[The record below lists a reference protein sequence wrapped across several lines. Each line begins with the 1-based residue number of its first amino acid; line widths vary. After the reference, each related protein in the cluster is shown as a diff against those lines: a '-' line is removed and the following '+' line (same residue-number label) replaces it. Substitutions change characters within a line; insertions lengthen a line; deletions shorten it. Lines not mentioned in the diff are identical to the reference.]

1 MGNFILKISMR
12 TLKLSAKLF
21 TLFVLFTSILLLWF
35 YIKIPSNK
43 EIKGCLVTKMYQV
56 HLCPGSK
63 QYVRLGSVSNY
74 VQKAVVVTEDSA
86 FWQHHGF
93 DFQEMQ
99 NSFKKNLEKG
109 RFARGGSTITQQ
121 LAKNMFLTKDKTLSR
136 KALEAIITVRLEE
149 VLTKREILE
158 RYFNVVQFGKDIFG
172 IQQAAHFYFK
182 KNPSDLDVIES
193 AFLVFL
199 LPNPEVYS
207 KSFYKKKLTAF
218 ASKRLEQII
227 SRLYHFDRITQSEYL
242 VAKNQLPY
250 FLSGQQ
256 PPTIDPALDLI
267 DEEDS
272 DTELDLFE

>member
-21 TLFVLFTSILLLWF
+21 FLFILFTSILLFLF

-43 EIKGCLVTKMYQV
+43 DIKGCLVTKMYQV

-63 QYVRLGSVSNY
+63 QYVRLGSISTY

-109 RFARGGSTITQQ
+109 HFARGGSTITQQ

-136 KALEAIITVRLEE
+136 KALEAVITVRLEK

-158 RYFNVVQFGKDIFG
+158 RYFNVVQFGKDLFG
-172 IQQAAHFYFK
+172 IQQAAQFYFK
-182 KNPSDLDVIES
+182 KSPSDLDVIES

-207 KSFYKKKLTAF
+207 KSFYKKKLTPF
-218 ASKRLEQII
+218 ASKRLEQIVT
-227 SRLYHFDRITQSEYL
+227 RLYQFDRITESEYL

-256 PPTIDPALDLI
+256 PPTIDPALDEI
-267 DEEDS
+267 NEEDS
-272 DTELDLFE
+272 DAELDLFE